1 MAIFRANWRNP
12 SEYPPP
18 GCEDHA
24 WLAWEFIRRHP
35 DYAEHAQ
42 QMLRLVEKERYDRR
56 PSRKSHCSLDG
67 VECWPAANKG
77 ETAKDY
83 FDRMKQEGMARA
95 RVDKPSNTFANRW
108 FMTDPVLAET
118 PYSSGSIRFTPFEIR
133 GKRHEVLA
141 TKSFSLFIYPNE
153 MAMRFRLDMSW
164 DRQVD
169 LAKQCF
175 NEHAEAYAKQ
185 HAQAPTEVK
194 RQMGPG
200 GHPRIKSPA
209 QAHYWLRCY
218 DAYMGRTPAAVRTNS
233 DPMRRRAQ
241 PDGPADQRTHFND
254 EIKAAKGSKPLTK
267 GDVESFLESAI
278 SYIHDRKFLL
288 LLLDAKPTEMQRG
301 SSQDVLRLAN
311 NLFGQV

>member
-1 MAIFRANWRNP
+1 MAVFKANWRNP

-77 ETAKDY
+77 ETAKAY
-83 FDRMKQEGMARA
+83 FDRMKQEGIARA

-108 FMTDPVLAET
+108 FMTDPVPAET
-118 PYSSGSIRFTPFEIR
+118 PYSSGSIRFTPFEVR

-153 MAMRFRLDMSW
+153 MAMRFRLDIEAVVAAWRGEPGAGSYE
-164 DRQVD
+164 DVKGFCRSVP
-169 LAKQCF
+169 LAEIAQ
-175 NEHAEAYAKQ
+175 HGHVLTPGRYVGAEEVEDDDEAFADKMQ
-185 HAQAPTEVK
+185 KLTEK
-194 RQMGPG
+194 LGEQM
-200 GHPRIKSPA
+200 
-209 QAHYWLRCY
+209 
-218 DAYMGRTPAAVRTNS
+218 
-233 DPMRRRAQ
+233 
-241 PDGPADQRTHFND
+241 
-254 EIKAAKGSKPLTK
+254 AKGA
-267 GDVESFLESAI
+267 E
-278 SYIHDRKFLL
+278 
-288 LLLDAKPTEMQRG
+288 LDAVIRAKLGGLGYE
-301 SSQDVLRLAN
+301 
-311 NLFGQV
+311 F

>member
-1 MAIFRANWRNP
+1 M
-12 SEYPPP
+12 
-18 GCEDHA
+18 
-24 WLAWEFIRRHP
+24 
-35 DYAEHAQ
+35 
-42 QMLRLVEKERYDRR
+42 
-56 PSRKSHCSLDG
+56 
-67 VECWPAANKG
+67 G

-83 FDRMKQEGMARA
+83 FDRMKQEGIARA

-108 FMTDPVLAET
+108 FMSDPISAAT

-175 NEHAEAYAKQ
+175 NEAAEAYAKQ

-218 DAYMGRTPAAVRTNS
+218 DAHMGRTPAAVKTNS

-241 PDGPADQRTHFND
+241 PDGPADQRKHFND

-267 GDVESFLESAI
+267 GDVESLLESAI

-288 LLLDAKPTEMQRG
+288 LLLDAKA
-301 SSQDVLRLAN
+301 QDVLRLAHKP
-311 NLFGQV
+311 FGQV